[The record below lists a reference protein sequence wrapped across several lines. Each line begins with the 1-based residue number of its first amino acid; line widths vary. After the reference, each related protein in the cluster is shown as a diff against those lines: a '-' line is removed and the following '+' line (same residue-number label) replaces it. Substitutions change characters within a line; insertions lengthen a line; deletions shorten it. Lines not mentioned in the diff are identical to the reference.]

1 MTYPHANIHI
11 PIPPSSRSSSV
22 LSLVRGIAL
31 ACGVM
36 LLSACASG
44 LLPKAPAAATQL
56 TLDLG
61 DNLASSSA
69 VSTAPSLPQGSGDW
83 VSTKTLVVEAMRTDA
98 GYDTRDIA
106 YRLQPVQVE
115 YFAHHQWVDTPA
127 RMLAPLMVRAL
138 ESKGAFR
145 AIVVAPS
152 TAVGQLRLETTLVR
166 LEQDFSQVPS
176 RARLTLR
183 AVVIETASR
192 QALATKTW
200 DVQVAATH
208 DDPSHGALAASQAA
222 QSVLDQLADFCV
234 DTAGLVWTSISL
246 TKG

>member
-11 PIPPSSRSSSV
+11 PIPTSNRV
-22 LSLVRGIAL
+22 LRLTRGIAL
-31 ACGVM
+31 ACGVA

-56 TLDLG
+56 SLDIG
-61 DNLASSSA
+61 DNLASPSGGA
-69 VSTAPSLPQGSGDW
+69 VRTQPARNADA
-83 VSTKTLVVEAMRTDA
+83 VSTKTLLVEAMRAEA

-106 YRLQPVQVE
+106 YRRQPGQVE

-127 RMLAPLMVRAL
+127 RMLVALMVRAL
-138 ESKGAFR
+138 ESKAVFR
-145 AIVVAPS
+145 AVVVAPS
-152 TAVGQLRLETTLVR
+152 TAAGQLRLETTLVR

-183 AVVIETASR
+183 AVVIDTASR

-222 QSVLDQLADFCV
+222 QSVLSQLAAFCA
-234 DTAGLVWTSISL
+234 DTAAQKLMPSSN
-246 TKG
+246 